1 MSYTAM
7 YRRFRPTTFEEVK
20 GQDAIVTTLKNQIRS
35 VVSVMPIYSA
45 VQEVPGKTSIA
56 KLFAKSVNCEHP
68 VDGSPCGE
76 CASCKAIA
84 EGRSMNVIEID
95 AASNNGRR

>member
-35 VVSVMPIYSA
+35 DRIGMPIYSA
-45 VQEVPGKTSIA
+45 VQEVPVKRVLRSFLQKVSTASIPWTEA
-56 KLFAKSVNCEHP
+56 PAENAHP
-68 VDGSPCGE
+68 VRRLQ
-76 CASCKAIA
+76 KAEA
-84 EGRSMNVIEID
+84 
-95 AASNNGRR
+95 

>member
-35 VVSVMPIYSA
+35 VMPIYSA
-45 VQEVPGKTSIA
+45 VQEVPVKRVLRSFLQKVSTASIPWTEA
-56 KLFAKSVNCEHP
+56 PAENAHP
-68 VDGSPCGE
+68 VRRLQ
-76 CASCKAIA
+76 KAEA
-84 EGRSMNVIEID
+84 
-95 AASNNGRR
+95 